1 MRKEAVKFKWVHK
14 TKWKTL
20 KHLSNSFT
28 DMDEAIR
35 FIRHNKTELC
45 RDFQRLLVSWRTL
58 KKHLNGGLV

>member
-35 FIRHNKTELC
+35 FIRHNKTECGL
-45 RDFQRLLVSWRTL
+45 QL
-58 KKHLNGGLV
+58 KQQTNCGELQWDNL